1 MLEACRASDAVLL
14 CAVGGPKWDTTD
26 PDTPRPEQGLL
37 GLRKGL
43 GLFANLRPVRP
54 SQALLDASPLRRE
67 RIEGTD
73 LLVVREL
80 TGGIYFGESG
90 RDGDRAHDDCAY
102 TVEEIERIARVA
114 FEAAG
119 ERRGKVTSV
128 DKANV
133 LETSRLWRETVTRLA
148 AEYEGVELDHLL
160 VDNAAMQLVSRPAE
174 FDVIVTENLFGDI
187 LSDEA
192 AMLTGS
198 LGMLPSA
205 SLGEGGPGLY
215 EPVHGSA
222 PDIAGKG
229 NANPLA
235 TLLSVAMML
244 RYGLD
249 LHDEARP
256 AGEGGREGPG
266 RRPAHPRPGRR
277 DAPRR
282 QMTDAVLAAL
292 CPIVHTEPTVEKAEL
307 IWKNGEFVPW
317 DEANVHVLSHGL
329 HYGTGVFEGI
339 RCYDTEIGAR
349 RSSATRT
356 TSTGSPSPPSSTTCR
371 STHSARGDPRGDQGA
386 DPPQRPAQLL
396 HPPARLPRLRRD
408 GPVREERAGRRDHRR
423 LALGRLPGR
432 GGQAATASAPRSPPG
447 GGSRP
452 PA

>member
-1 MLEACRASDAVLL
+1 VPSIVLLPGDGIGPEIGAAAVTVLAKLGDFEITEHLVGGASIDEHGTALTDEVLEACRQADAVLL

-26 PDTPRPEQGLL
+26 PDKPRPEQGLL

-54 SQALLDASPLRRE
+54 SEALLEASPLRRE

-119 ERRGKVTSV
+119 ERSGRLTSV

-133 LETSRLWRETVTRLA
+133 LETSRLWRETVTKLA
-148 AEYEGVELDHLL
+148 PEYGQIELDHLL
-160 VDNAAMQLVSRPAE
+160 VDNAAMQLVANPTG

-205 SLGEGGPGLY
+205 SLGEDGPGLY

-222 PDIAGKG
+222 PDIAGTGK
-229 NANPLA
+229 ANPLA

-244 RYGLD
+244 KYGLGM
-249 LHDEARP
+249 HDEAAKLEAAVDSALAQGLRTP
-256 AGEGGREGPG
+256 DLGGEATTEE
-266 RRPAHPRPGRR
+266 
-277 DAPRR
+277 
-282 QMTDAVLAAL
+282 MTEAVLAA
-292 CPIVHTEPTVEKAEL
+292 V
-307 IWKNGEFVPW
+307 
-317 DEANVHVLSHGL
+317 
-329 HYGTGVFEGI
+329 
-339 RCYDTEIGAR
+339 
-349 RSSATRT
+349 
-356 TSTGSPSPPSSTTCR
+356 
-371 STHSARGDPRGDQGA
+371 
-386 DPPQRPAQLL
+386 
-396 HPPARLPRLRRD
+396 
-408 GPVREERAGRRDHRR
+408 
-423 LALGRLPGR
+423 
-432 GGQAATASAPRSPPG
+432 
-447 GGSRP
+447 
-452 PA
+452 